1 MKQVKIFCDGCSRGN
16 PGPAGIGYVITTSSG
31 EILAEESEFIEIKT
45 NNEAEYLAAIK
56 ALEKALSLDVDEVD
70 LYADSELL
78 IKQIRGEYQ
87 VRSANIRKLYL
98 RLRSLISRLK
108 RFQAHHVMRDENL
121 KADDLANKAVDE
133 WIKKSGK
140 IVKFSLNAARFAG
153 ELVRKGGVIIFPT
166 DTVYGVG
173 CDPMNETAVERVKQ
187 AKGRASKPFP
197 ILVDSLEKALELG
210 EFEEKSLEL
219 AYRLWPG
226 PLTIV
231 VKASEKAR
239 ESPAIFGSEMIGLRI
254 PASIQAIE
262 LIKRSGG
269 ALVGTSANLSGNPP
283 PKSMDELED
292 PLIQSADLVI
302 DGGRCPLGEPSTVIK
317 VSGRIVEILREGALT
332 IERVK
337 SVVEEI
343 GLSLKI

>member
-31 EILAEESEFIEIKT
+31 EILAEESEFVEIKT

-121 KADDLANKAVDE
+121 KADDLANRAVDE
-133 WIKKSGK
+133 WIKKGGK
-140 IVKFSLNAARFAG
+140 IVKFSLNAAHFAG
-153 ELVRKGGVIIFPT
+153 ELVKKGGVIIFPT

-173 CDPMNETAVERVKQ
+173 CDPMNEAAVEKVKQ
-187 AKGRASKPFP
+187 AKGRESKPFP

-239 ESPAIFGSEMIGLRI
+239 KSPAIFGSEMIGLRI

-283 PKSMDELED
+283 PKSIDELED
-292 PLIQSADLVI
+292 LLIQSADLVI
-302 DGGRCPLGEPSTVIK
+302 DGGRCLLGEPSTVIK
-317 VSGRIVEILREGALT
+317 VSGRIIEILREGALT
-332 IERVK
+332 IERIK